1 MNNITETTLPLPTN
15 INDRIAALKQKATLA
30 IETWQ
35 PEPGES
41 LIGEL
46 IGSQKAS
53 GVYGENIQILIKDET
68 GHVTA
73 AWLTAWLKDNLRAQ
87 GADKGDLVAITFL
100 GKKMSPAG
108 RPYNAYSLVVDKL
121 NNV

>member
-1 MNNITETTLPLPTN
+1 MNNNLPVSL
-15 INDRIAALKQKATLA
+15 NDRIAALKQRSTLA
-30 IETWQ
+30 SETWQ

-53 GVYGENIQILIKDET
+53 GIYGENIQILIKDET

-121 NNV
+121 